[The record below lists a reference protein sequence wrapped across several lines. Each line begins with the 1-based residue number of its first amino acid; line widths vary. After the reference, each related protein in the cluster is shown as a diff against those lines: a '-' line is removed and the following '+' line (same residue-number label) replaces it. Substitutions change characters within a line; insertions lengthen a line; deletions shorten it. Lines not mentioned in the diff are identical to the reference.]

1 MKYQLK
7 SKFPRHWN
15 CFITWHRLYEESTTQ
30 ISLHPLPPLLHTPLH
45 NLNPNTDTLNC
56 THWLIWTIH
65 IYVDNRLFVTH
76 TATHIVYHTHT
87 PEVQNIDCNA
97 MLHTHTHTHTHTLL
111 HCWFN
116 YNPEARKRHA
126 WDSSTNN
133 IHSLHVKCCCIW
145 PAKIV
150 TLSLLLYW
158 RDQQVTVL
166 SLDIEIHFVRTG
178 GKVA

>member
-97 MLHTHTHTHTHTLL
+97 MLHTHTHTHTHTRCYIAGSITTPRQESAM
-111 HCWFN
+111 HEIVQPIISTRCM
-116 YNPEARKRHA
+116 
-126 WDSSTNN
+126 SS
-133 IHSLHVKCCCIW
+133 
-145 PAKIV
+145 
-150 TLSLLLYW
+150 
-158 RDQQVTVL
+158 
-166 SLDIEIHFVRTG
+166 
-178 GKVA
+178 VAAFDPPR